1 MVPDGDD
8 APLAVGGWS
17 CKDLSKLSLQYS
29 KGCHGNILEEQKGT
43 SGNTFRDLMHF
54 LDAKAIKIFIGE
66 NVEDLV
72 SMDSQNRAYVEE
84 VGRWSRAKF
93 NKQTKDT
100 AQQHNIVTYTSE
112 K

>member
-8 APLAVGGWS
+8 APLAVGGWR

-43 SGNTFRDLMHF
+43 SGKTFRDLMHF

-84 VGRWSRAKF
+84 VGR
-93 NKQTKDT
+93 
-100 AQQHNIVTYTSE
+100 
-112 K
+112 